1 MKVVDLHQDMILT
14 FESKP
19 EAFFSEEWKSLMPQC
34 NVGVFEDYKDR
45 FDLVFGAIWPYSCE
59 GDMQDLHNRVISFNP
74 AGIQKWLD
82 GYKSWW
88 SKIALVMNKEDLNKE
103 GCKILIHLEWHDT
116 LASVSELKA
125 LYDQW
130 VRSFGRTWNHD
141 TTLSGGNKSELWL
154 TPLGYEIMHAMNE
167 RGMIIDT
174 AHMSWQGM
182 REILQQT
189 TKPILN
195 SHSNVYTLH
204 EHPRNIPDDVL
215 DLFPVNGGVVG
226 VSIYQ
231 PFISSEPEVTMDMYL
246 DQIDYL
252 INRIGE
258 DHVGIGT
265 DWHGVPRDKTV
276 KGFEDV
282 RGVSLLEAKML
293 ERFGSIITEKILY
306 SNARRVIEANL
317 L

>member
-1 MKVVDLHQDMILT
+1 
-14 FESKP
+14 
-19 EAFFSEEWKSLMPQC
+19 
-34 NVGVFEDYKDR
+34 
-45 FDLVFGAIWPYSCE
+45 
-59 GDMQDLHNRVISFNP
+59 
-74 AGIQKWLD
+74 
-82 GYKSWW
+82 
-88 SKIALVMNKEDLNKE
+88 
-103 GCKILIHLEWHDT
+103 
-116 LASVSELKA
+116 
-125 LYDQW
+125 
-130 VRSFGRTWNHD
+130 
-141 TTLSGGNKSELWL
+141 
-154 TPLGYEIMHAMNE
+154 MHAMNE

-182 REILQQT
+182 REILQQS

-204 EHPRNIPDDVL
+204 AHQRNIPDDIL
-215 DLFPVNGGVVG
+215 DLFPANGGVVG

-265 DWHGVPRDKTV
+265 DWHGVPKDKTV

-282 RGVSLLEAKML
+282 RGISLLESKML
-293 ERFGSIITEKILY
+293 ERFGSIITEKVLY